1 MYPYFNRK
9 TKKTVA
15 AGSRRSGRTVLR
27 RNEPAMERSDAL
39 MSRRFLIV
47 LTAVVLLLP
56 TAAFADHQWGNYH
69 WGRTANPFTLKAH
82 DTLSV
87 VWEPYL
93 QEAANDWSAST
104 ILDIAPQWGQPLT
117 SARRCTSANGR
128 IEVCNAKYGNNG
140 WLGLAGIYAS
150 GDHITKA
157 YTKVNDTYFNTATYN
172 TPAWRRLVMCQ
183 EIAHDFGLDH
193 QDETFDNANLG
204 SCMDY
209 TNDPDGGAGGA
220 SNTDDSNEHPNLH
233 DFDQIEAMYA
243 HLDAVNTYTIV
254 FDDVADRLLA
264 PPTAEEILADAGQ
277 WGAPIGF
284 DGQGRP
290 NLFMMRLGT
299 NREGAA
305 EVGFTHVFWAPI
317 DPFNGRDIDRDHDQ

>member
-1 MYPYFNRK
+1 
-9 TKKTVA
+9 
-15 AGSRRSGRTVLR
+15 
-27 RNEPAMERSDAL
+27 
-39 MSRRFLIV
+39 MSRRFLILLALV
-47 LTAVVLLLP
+47 ALLLP
-56 TAAFADHQWGNYH
+56 TAAFAGHSWGNYH

-82 DTLSV
+82 DNVTA
-87 VWEPYL
+87 VWETYL
-93 QEAANDWSAST
+93 AEAQADWNPST
-104 ILDIAPQWGQPLT
+104 VLDVNVLWGQPLT
-117 SARRCTSANGR
+117 NAKRCTSTTGR
-128 IEVCNAKYGNNG
+128 IEVCNSKYGNNG

-220 SNTDDSNEHPNLH
+220 SPSDPTNEHPNAH
-233 DFDQIEAMYA
+233 DFEQLETIYA

-254 FDDVADRLLA
+254 FDDTADMLRR
-264 PPTAEEILADAGQ
+264 PPTMEEIIADAGQ
-277 WGAPIGF
+277 WGAPVRF
-284 DGQGRP
+284 DSAGRP
-290 NLFMMRLGT
+290 TVFMMRYAT
-299 NREGAA
+299 NDQGEDQFGL
-305 EVGFTHVFWAPI
+305 THVFWAPI
-317 DPFNGRDIDRDHDQ
+317 DPFERDTDRDREQ